1 MNLTQT
7 PAQNNLIACELLRSL
22 GYSFKNARLLDEAL
36 THRSFALCF
45 ETTEKAKWNERLEFL
60 GDGVLGLV
68 ISDYLYAQAEYFP
81 EGDLSRIRASL
92 VNEAQLADLARG
104 MNLGSLMRMGPGE
117 VKTRGFD
124 KNSVIADALEAVFG
138 AIFLD
143 GGFAEARQAVLRVYD
158 PLLAQP
164 LSRYLETDY
173 KTKLQE
179 WTQRHYKEKPTY
191 LVVATSG
198 PAHTP
203 EFEVAVE
210 FRGKRL
216 AIGVGQN
223 KKLAS
228 QAAAKHAFELLQTP
242 LEFENEGETQ
252 KG

>member
-7 PAQNNLIACELLRSL
+7 PMQNTLLVAELLQGL
-22 GYSFKNARLLDEAL
+22 GYSFKNINLLDEAL
-36 THRSFALCF
+36 IHRSYALSF
-45 ETTEKAKWNERLEFL
+45 ENQADAKWNERLEFL
-60 GDGVLGLV
+60 GDEVLGLV
-68 ISDYLYAQAEYFP
+68 ISEYLFAQPERFP
-81 EGDLSRIRASL
+81 EGDLSRMRASL
-92 VNEAQLADLARG
+92 VNETQLADLARLHK
-104 MNLGSLMRMGPGE
+104 LGPLLRMGAGE
-117 VKTRGFD
+117 LKTRGFD
-124 KNSVIADALEAVFG
+124 KNSVLADAMEAVFG

-143 GGFAEARQAVLRVYD
+143 GGFAEARQAVLRVYS
-158 PLLAQP
+158 PLLAPP

-191 LVVATSG
+191 EVVTTSG

-216 AIGVGQN
+216 AVGNGQS

-228 QAAAKHAFELLQTP
+228 QAAAKQAFESLQIP
-242 LEFENEGETQ
+242 LE
-252 KG
+252 